1 MLGIAIKKVKTN
13 EVELLQEVSKTTF
26 YETFAADNTPENMQ
40 KYLDESFSVKCLREE
55 LLDEFSEFYFAR
67 VNGELAGYLK
77 LNFGA
82 SQTELKDSK
91 AIEIERIY
99 VLKAFQGKRVG
110 QALYEY
116 ALQVARDRGVDY
128 IWLGVWEQNHKAIR
142 FYEKNGF
149 VAFDKHLFVLGDDLQ
164 TDIMMKLKL

>member
-128 IWLGVWEQNHKAIR
+128 IWLGVWEQNHKVIR

>member
-1 MLGIAIKKVKTN
+1 M
-13 EVELLQEVSKTTF
+13 QEVSKTTF

>member
-40 KYLDESFSVKCLREE
+40 KYLDEAFSVKCLREE
-55 LLDEFSEFYFAR
+55 LQDEFSEFYFAR
-67 VNGELAGYLK
+67 VGGELAGYLK
-77 LNFGA
+77 LNFGT

-110 QALYEY
+110 QALYEHT
-116 ALQVARDRGVDY
+116 LQLARDRGVDY
-128 IWLGVWEQNHKAIR
+128 IWLGVWEHNHKAIR

-149 VAFDKHLFVLGDDLQ
+149 VAFDKHLFVLGDDPQ

>member
-1 MLGIAIKKVKTN
+1 MLEIAIKKVKTN
-13 EVELLQEVSKTTF
+13 EIELLQEVSKTTF
-26 YETFAADNTPENMQ
+26 YETFAVDNTPDNMR
-40 KYLDESFSVKCLREE
+40 KYLDEAFSVKCLREE

-67 VNGELAGYLK
+67 VDGVLAGYLK

-82 SQTELKDSK
+82 SQTELKDSN

-110 QALYEY
+110 QALYEHT
-116 ALQVARDRGVDY
+116 LQLARDRGVDY

-149 VAFDKHLFVLGDDLQ
+149 VAFDKHLFVLGDDPQ
-164 TDIMMKLKL
+164 TGIMMKLKL

>member
-164 TDIMMKLKL
+164 MDIMMKLKL

>member
-1 MLGIAIKKVKTN
+1 
-13 EVELLQEVSKTTF
+13 
-26 YETFAADNTPENMQ
+26 MQ
-40 KYLDESFSVKCLREE
+40 
-55 LLDEFSEFYFAR
+55 DEFSEFYFAR
-67 VNGELAGYLK
+67 VDGVLAGYLK
-77 LNFGA
+77 LNFGV
-82 SQTELKDSK
+82 SQTELKDPK

-110 QALYEY
+110 QALYEH
-116 ALQVARDRGVDY
+116 ALQLARDRGVDY

-149 VAFDKHLFVLGDDLQ
+149 VAFDKHLFMLGDDPQ